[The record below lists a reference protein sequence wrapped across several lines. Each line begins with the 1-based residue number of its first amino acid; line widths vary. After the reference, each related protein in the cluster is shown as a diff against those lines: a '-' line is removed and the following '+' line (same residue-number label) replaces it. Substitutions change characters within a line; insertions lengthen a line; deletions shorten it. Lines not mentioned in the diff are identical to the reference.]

1 MVVFLV
7 TLIAFALAYLSP
19 TDAAVKFFTSM
30 GIAPTDTQLAQKRA
44 ELGLDQPAVVQYLT
58 WLAGVFQGNL
68 GDSLRTGEP
77 VAFMLFEALP
87 YTLALS
93 VASLVLALV
102 LAVPIGMISAVRQG
116 GVFDKLMRA
125 ATYLFNALPSF
136 FIALLLLYLFSVHF
150 KMISVISTRTLS
162 GMLLPTL
169 ALALPLAAWLSR
181 QIRAYALE
189 QLNMP
194 YVDGLRSRG
203 ISDAR
208 IVWVHVMRNI
218 ALPLLTLVGISFGM
232 LLGGSAIVESIFS
245 WPGLGF
251 ESIEAV
257 GHRDYPFIS
266 AYALLMAIMYL
277 VVNGIVD
284 LSYRFVDPRV
294 KGAQ

>member
-19 TDAAVKFFTSM
+19 TDAAVKFFTFM
-30 GIAPTDTQLAQKRA
+30 GIAPTDAQLAQKRA

-58 WLAGVFQGNL
+58 WLTGVFQGNL

-77 VAFMLFEALP
+77 VASMLFEALP
-87 YTLALS
+87 YTLVLS
-93 VASLVLALV
+93 VASLVLALA

-116 GVFDKLMRA
+116 GAFDKLMRA

-136 FIALLLLYLFSVHF
+136 FIALLLLYLFSVQF
-150 KMISVISTRTLS
+150 KTISVISTRTLS

-208 IVWVHVMRNI
+208 IAWVHVMRNI

-257 GHRDYPFIS
+257 GHRDYSFIS

-284 LSYRFVDPRV
+284 LSYRFIDPRV
-294 KGAQ
+294 KGTQ

>member
-30 GIAPTDTQLAQKRA
+30 GIAPTDAQLAQKRA

-58 WLAGVFQGNL
+58 WLTGLFQGNL

-77 VAFMLFEALP
+77 VASMLFEALP
-87 YTLALS
+87 YTLVLS
-93 VASLVLALV
+93 VASLVLALA

-116 GVFDKLMRA
+116 GAFDKLMRA

-136 FIALLLLYLFSVHF
+136 FIALLLLYLFSVQF
-150 KMISVISTRTLS
+150 KTISVISTRTLS

-208 IVWVHVMRNI
+208 IAWVHVMRNI

-257 GHRDYPFIS
+257 GHRDYSFIS

-284 LSYRFVDPRV
+284 LSYRFIDPRV
-294 KGAQ
+294 KGTQ